1 MKNAALASGTVCV
14 CATVFA
20 FAAPL
25 AAQTV
30 EFGPRAGMAFST
42 VSVKPRSGPTNTEE
56 GNVTGF
62 TLGGFARFRPGKV
75 GVQTEIN
82 FVRKGATVA
91 TPANPT
97 NAMDLQLDYLEV
109 PLLLMVPIVG
119 GSSASASVY
128 GGPALALE
136 TSCHATMT
144 GLPSRDHFN
153 CNDPNFDIRDR
164 RQTDIGATAG
174 GALRLPLGAGA
185 IVADLRYTFGF
196 VNLNKSTTGD
206 RVRNRSAMV
215 TLGYAV
221 VR

>member
-1 MKNAALASGTVCV
+1 MRNAALASVTVFV

-30 EFGPRAGMAFST
+30 EFGPRAGIAFST
-42 VSVKPRSGPTNTEE
+42 VSVKPRTGPTNTEE

-62 TLGGFARFRPGKV
+62 TVGGFARFRPGKL
-75 GVQTEIN
+75 GLQTELN
-82 FVRKGATVA
+82 FVRKGASVV
-91 TPANPT
+91 TPNNPT
-97 NAMDLQLDYLEV
+97 DAMDLQLDYVEV
-109 PLLLMVPIVG
+109 PLLLMVPVVG

-136 TSCHATMT
+136 TSCRGIMT
-144 GLPSRDHFN
+144 GLPSRTHFN
-153 CNDPNFDIRDR
+153 CSNPNFDVFDR

-174 GALRLPLGAGA
+174 GTLRLPLGAGA

-196 VNLNKSTTGD
+196 VNLNKENGD
-206 RVRNRSAMV
+206 KVRNRSTMV

>member
-1 MKNAALASGTVCV
+1 MKNGALGF
-14 CATVFA
+14 ATVFA
-20 FAAPL
+20 SATVFALAMPL

-30 EFGPRAGMAFST
+30 EFGPRGGIAFST
-42 VSVKPRSGPTNTEE
+42 VSVKSPSGQNNTEE

-62 TLGGFARFRPGKV
+62 AVGGFARFRPGKV

-91 TPANPT
+91 TPADPT
-97 NAMDLQLDYLEV
+97 NALDLQLDYVEV
-109 PLLLMVPIVG
+109 PLLVMVPIVG
-119 GSSASASVY
+119 GSSASASLY

-136 TSCHATMT
+136 TSCHATLT

-174 GALRLPLGAGA
+174 GALRLPIGGGA

-196 VNLNKSTTGD
+196 VNLNKENGD
-206 RVRNRSAMV
+206 KVRNRSTMV

-221 VR
+221 AR